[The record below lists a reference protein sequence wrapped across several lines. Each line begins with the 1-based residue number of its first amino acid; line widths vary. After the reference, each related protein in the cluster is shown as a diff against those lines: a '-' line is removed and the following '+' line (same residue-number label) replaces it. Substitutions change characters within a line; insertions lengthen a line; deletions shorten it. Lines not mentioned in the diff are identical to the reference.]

1 MVETKPRKEKA
12 QGLSVKPDQLSN
24 QLDLFD
30 SRLNSLKA
38 KKWNRDCLKHLHHGK
53 TQSS

>member
-30 SRLNSLKA
+30 SRLNAVKA
-38 KKWNRDCLKHLHHGK
+38 KYWNRVCLKHLHYGK
-53 TQSS
+53 NQSS